1 MCIRDVVNAREMLV
15 CQSGI
20 LYLRAGLAPLAKQ
33 IRAHKGMMN
42 FLRDKLEFDEIVAP
56 YFQGARPFWR
66 SRPQVGAPH
75 RTNSGALGRL
85 IANWPGAVVSP
96 HPTHAFAGQGDRVA
110 RVLSRHI
117 GEAPCFSPIRE
128 LAETF
133 DFSMLLV
140 GCLDDSPG
148 FSSVHVAQNMLG
160 LSQRHLIRY
169 LLRWDVEVDGLIRSG
184 VAPEAPGCSAS
195 FDKFYPYYQQDGNL
209 LRGEWDGVPWIFV
222 PSALRAL
229 LVELSI
235 LREEPRFV
243 KCGKWL
249 CPTCSF
255 RLYE

>member
-1 MCIRDVVNAREMLV
+1 MLV
-15 CQSGI
+15 CQSRI
-20 LYLRAGLAPLAKQ
+20 LYVRAGLAPLARQ
-33 IRAHKGMMN
+33 IRAHKGVLN
-42 FLRDKLEFDEIVAP
+42 FFRDKLEFDEILVP

-66 SRPQVGAPH
+66 PAAHVGAPH
-75 RTNSGALGRL
+75 KTHSGALGRL
-85 IANWPGAVVSP
+85 VASFPDAWVSS
-96 HPTHAFAGQGDRVA
+96 HPSHAFTGRGSRVEE
-110 RVLSRHI
+110 VLRRHTA
-117 GEAPCFSPIRE
+117 ETPCFSPVRE
-128 LAETF
+128 LAENF

-169 LLRWDVEVDGLIRSG
+169 LLRWDAEVDGAIRSR
-184 VAPEAPGCSAS
+184 VAPEAPGCSTS
-195 FDKFYPYYQQDGNL
+195 FDKFYPHYQRDGNL

-229 LVELSI
+229 QVELSI

-255 RLYE
+255 RLY